1 MFYRM
6 IGAALIAL
14 AVALLLGPGLIRY
27 LKKLHFGQTIY
38 ELGPSHQS
46 KQGTPVMGGLM
57 MAAGILVSSLVFHP
71 VPWCGAWD
79 PIIPLLAVAFLSM
92 AVGFADD
99 YIKAVKKR
107 HDGPSHQQKQGTPV
121 MGGLMMA
128 AGMLAASLICHPI
141 PWAGGWDFLIPLL
154 AVSFLSMAVGFA
166 DDYIK
171 AVKKRHEGLKPLQKI
186 AGQVIVALGFS
197 VYCYLSP
204 KVGSSIQ
211 IPFTGL
217 EWDLG
222 VFYIPLMTL
231 LVIFI
236 VNSSNLQDGLDG
248 LLSTVA
254 SISSASWAIIC
265 MILLVS
271 SGAADAGDTTTIGVF
286 AMSMTGACIGYLRFN
301 RYPAKI
307 FMGDT
312 GSMLLGGG
320 TVAMAMLLRQPFLLL
335 LSFFTPI
342 MSSVSVIMQRYYFK
356 LTHGKRIFLMSP
368 IHHHF
373 EKKGYSETQI
383 VSMYAGIT
391 LILSLIA
398 VAAVCAVQ

>member
-1 MFYRM
+1 MLM
-6 IGAALIAL
+6 IILVSFLISLAGVLALMPR
-14 AVALLLGPGLIRY
+14 LLP
-27 LKKLHFGQTIY
+27 KLRAMKFGQTIY
-38 ELGPSHQS
+38 DLGPKHQQ
-46 KQGTPVMGGLM
+46 KQGTPNMGG
-57 MAAGILVSSLVFHP
+57 ILIGGCSVVAMIVGTVWLSARDGLPFFSLDNPLWGLLFISVF
-71 VPWCGAWD
+71 
-79 PIIPLLAVAFLSM
+79 SM
-92 AVGFADD
+92 CIGFADD

-107 HDGPSHQQKQGTPV
+107 HDG
-121 MGGLMMA
+121 
-128 AGMLAASLICHPI
+128 
-141 PWAGGWDFLIPLL
+141 
-154 AVSFLSMAVGFA
+154 
-166 DDYIK
+166 
-171 AVKKRHEGLKPLQKI
+171 LKPMQKI
-186 AGQVIVALGFS
+186 AGQVIVSLGFS
-197 VYCYLSP
+197 LYCYFSP

-222 VFYIPLMTL
+222 VFYIPVMTL

-248 LLSTVA
+248 LLSTVTTV
-254 SISSASWAIIC
+254 SSASWAVIC
-265 MILLVS
+265 LILLVS
-271 SGAADAGDTTTIGVF
+271 ARAADSADTTTVGVF
-286 AMSMTGACIGYLRFN
+286 AMSMVGACIGFLRFN
-301 RYPAKI
+301 RYPAKT

-320 TVAMAMLLRQPFLLL
+320 TVAMALLLRQPLLLL

-342 MSSVSVIMQRYYFK
+342 MSSVSVIIQRYYFK

-391 LILSLIA
+391 MILSLIA
-398 VAAVCAVQ
+398 IVSVCAMQ

>member
-1 MFYRM
+1 MYYRM
-6 IGAALIAL
+6 IGALLIAL
-14 AVALLLGPGLIRY
+14 ALALLIGPGLIRY

-38 ELGPSHQS
+38 ELGPSHQQ

-57 MAAGILVSSLVFHP
+57 MAAGIL
-71 VPWCGAWD
+71 
-79 PIIPLLAVAFLSM
+79 
-92 AVGFADD
+92 
-99 YIKAVKKR
+99 
-107 HDGPSHQQKQGTPV
+107 
-121 MGGLMMA
+121 
-128 AGMLAASLICHPI
+128 AASLICHPI
-141 PWAGGWDFLIPLL
+141 PWTGGWDFMIPLL

-171 AVKKRHEGLKPLQKI
+171 AVKKRHDGLNPWQKI
-186 AGQVIVALGFS
+186 AGQVIVAIGFS
-197 VYCYLSP
+197 VYCYFSP
-204 KVGSSIQ
+204 KVGSKIQ
-211 IPFTGL
+211 IPFTTV

-231 LVIFI
+231 VVIFI

-248 LLSTVA
+248 LLSTVTT
-254 SISSASWAIIC
+254 ISSGSWAVIC
-265 MILLVS
+265 LILLVS
-271 SGAADAGDTTTIGVF
+271 ARTTNAGDTATIGVF
-286 AMSMTGACIGYLRFN
+286 AMSMTGACIGYLRYN
-301 RYPAKI
+301 RYPAKT

-320 TVAMAMLLRQPFLLL
+320 TVAMAMLLRQPLLLL

-391 LILSLIA
+391 MILSLIA
-398 VAAVCAVQ
+398 IVSVCAMQ

>member
-1 MFYRM
+1 MYYRM

-14 AVALLLGPGLIRY
+14 AAALSIGPGLIRY

-38 ELGPSHQS
+38 ELGPSHQQ

-57 MAAGILVSSLVFHP
+57 MAAGILLGSLICHPAGWDGLWDYVF
-71 VPWCGAWD
+71 
-79 PIIPLLAVAFLSM
+79 PLLAVSFLSM
-92 AVGFADD
+92 GVGFADD

-107 HDGPSHQQKQGTPV
+107 HDGLS
-121 MGGLMMA
+121 
-128 AGMLAASLICHPI
+128 
-141 PWAGGWDFLIPLL
+141 PW
-154 AVSFLSMAVGFA
+154 
-166 DDYIK
+166 
-171 AVKKRHEGLKPLQKI
+171 QKI
-186 AGQVIVALGFS
+186 AGQVIISLGFS
-197 VYCYLSP
+197 LYCYYSP
-204 KVGSSIQ
+204 RVGSAIR
-211 IPFTGL
+211 IPFTAA

-222 VFYIPLMTL
+222 LFYIPVMTL
-231 LVIFI
+231 FTIFI

-373 EKKGYSETQI
+373 EKR
-383 VSMYAGIT
+383 VF
-391 LILSLIA
+391 
-398 VAAVCAVQ
+398 

>member
-1 MFYRM
+1 MQIRL
-6 IGAALIAL
+6 IGATVISLAL
-14 AVALLLGPGLIRY
+14 ALLVGPPLIRY

-38 ELGPSHQS
+38 ELGPAHQK

-57 MAAGILVSSLVFHP
+57 MAAGIL
-71 VPWCGAWD
+71 
-79 PIIPLLAVAFLSM
+79 
-92 AVGFADD
+92 
-99 YIKAVKKR
+99 
-107 HDGPSHQQKQGTPV
+107 
-121 MGGLMMA
+121 A
-128 AGMLAASLICHPI
+128 AGLICHP
-141 PWAGGWDFLIPLL
+141 AEWDGAWDAVFPLIG
-154 AVSFLSMAVGFA
+154 VSFLSMAVGFA

-171 AVKKRHEGLKPLQKI
+171 AVRKRHEGLKPMQKI
-186 AGQVIVALGFS
+186 LGQVIVAAAFS
-197 VYCYLSP
+197 VYCYYSP
-204 KVGSSIQ
+204 RVGSSIL
-211 IPFTGL
+211 IPFTDL

-222 VFYIPLMTL
+222 IFYIPVMTL

-248 LLSTVA
+248 LLGTVTAVGSFAWAAIALILMTA
-254 SISSASWAIIC
+254 SGGNASGIPA
-265 MILLVS
+265 VV
-271 SGAADAGDTTTIGVF
+271 AVF
-286 AMSMTGACIGYLRFN
+286 AVSMAGACVGFLRYN
-301 RYPAKI
+301 RYPART

-312 GSMLLGGG
+312 GSMLLGGA
-320 TVAMAMLLRQPFLLL
+320 TAAIALLLRQPLLL
-335 LSFFTPI
+335 LLIFFTPI

-398 VAAVCAVQ
+398 VISVCGLR

>member
-1 MFYRM
+1 MT
-6 IGAALIAL
+6 G
-14 AVALLLGPGLIRY
+14 ALLLSMAIALLTGPKLIAY

-38 ELGPSHQS
+38 ELGPSHQK

-71 VPWCGAWD
+71 VPWGGGWD

-107 HDGPSHQQKQGTPV
+107 HDGLS
-121 MGGLMMA
+121 
-128 AGMLAASLICHPI
+128 
-141 PWAGGWDFLIPLL
+141 PW
-154 AVSFLSMAVGFA
+154 
-166 DDYIK
+166 
-171 AVKKRHEGLKPLQKI
+171 QKI
-186 AGQVIVALGFS
+186 AGQVIVAVGFS
-197 VYCYLSP
+197 VYCYFNP
-204 KVGSSIQ
+204 HIGSKIR
-211 IPFTGL
+211 IPFAGT

-231 LVIFI
+231 VTIFI

-248 LLSTVA
+248 LLGTVTA
-254 SISSASWAIIC
+254 VSSSAWAVIC
-265 MILLVS
+265 VMLATVPALACGTDIA
-271 SGAADAGDTTTIGVF
+271 GAKTTAVF
-286 AMSMTGACIGYLRFN
+286 ALSMAGACVGFLRYN
-301 RYPAKI
+301 RYPAKT

-320 TVAMAMLLRQPFLLL
+320 TVAMAMVLRLPLLL
-335 LSFFTPI
+335 ILIFFTPI
-342 MSSVSVIMQRYYFK
+342 MSSASVIIQRYYFK

-383 VSMYAGIT
+383 VGMYAGIT
-391 LILSLIA
+391 LVLSLIA
-398 VAAVCAVQ
+398 VISISGI